1 MSSSHLWRI
10 FNIRFFLP
18 IYFFR
23 ICSCFFTFLKL
34 PGQSFFTVLY
44 EFLDFC
50 NARLHKPTF
59 YITRYTEFPVAL
71 SSMAPNIHEILID
84 IGCGKSPFSL
94 FLSFYDKKITA
105 SDISFTDL
113 NDLKTSSGNYY
124 PKAKLPFFTCA
135 DSQSLPFKTASFDK
149 LFCISVLEH
158 LPGESDKNT
167 ISEALRILKPGGKAF
182 FSFEMDETFC
192 EEKIENSGDRSD
204 YCKRYSK
211 KNITELFFNRPD
223 FAIAEEGI
231 FTRFLGIRKFYKMNR
246 PVWNHLLLDWI
257 QPFFA
262 PLFMMSRQ
270 RILETNRIPYESWG
284 YVILQKKGKHP
295 KVLPF

>member
-18 IYFFR
+18 LFLFR
-23 ICSCFFTFLKL
+23 ILSFFFTCLKL
-34 PGQSFFTVLY
+34 PGQSFFSVLY

-59 YITRYTEFPVAL
+59 YITRYTEFPIAL
-71 SSMAPNIHEILID
+71 SSMAPSIHETLID
-84 IGCGKSPFSL
+84 IGCGKSPFPL
-94 FLSFYDKKITA
+94 FLSFCDKNITA
-105 SDISFTDL
+105 SDICFTDL

-124 PKAKLPFFTCA
+124 PEAKLPFFICA
-135 DSQSLPFKTASFDK
+135 DSQALPYKPASFDK

-158 LPGESDKNT
+158 LPGDADRNT

-182 FSFEMDETFC
+182 FSFEMNENFC
-192 EEKIENSGDRSD
+192 EEKNENSGDLSD

-211 KNITELFFNRPD
+211 KNILSLFFKRPD
-223 FAIAEEGI
+223 SDIAEEGI

-246 PVWNHLLLDWI
+246 PPWKHQLFDWL
-257 QPFFA
+257 QPLFS
-262 PLFMMSRQ
+262 PLFMICKRS
-270 RILETNRIPYESWG
+270 ILKTNKIPSESWG

-295 KVLPF
+295 S